1 MEKQGRK
8 IIGVCGSRIFNQI
21 PMSFINLLRKESIES
36 DYYTIAFSS
45 NTDMEEDF
53 RTDVD
58 DKDRD
63 VSGESQLFDLVKYI
77 DFSGLVIL
85 TETIKNPTL
94 ICRIVEIGKSK
105 NIPVFSVDG
114 TVGGC
119 YNMVMDYHDGFE
131 QIVRHVVVGHGCRK
145 VDMIAGFKGHP
156 LSEERIQVYKK
167 VLQENGIPFDEGR
180 LWYGDFWDRPTR
192 AAMKKLLEAGK
203 ELPDAIVCANDAM
216 AVTVCSELNARGIRV
231 PEDIIVT
238 GFDGTKDGKYH
249 FPVLSTCEPD
259 YEGAVK
265 FIIKEIEKK
274 METGSISPCDSK
286 IRFKLSNRQ
295 SCGCETIAMH
305 EINTIVSSFG
315 RDLGDCS
322 WHNIAMNNMVS
333 SVLEKKSVMD
343 IAVKIPEYISM
354 WSDNFR
360 FACLNSDVVKLN
372 KEAEKDNP
380 ERVTILWDYKGEFR
394 EPGETFN
401 VSEFVPHLE
410 EVIRKGGDID
420 TLVVRLLNS
429 GRNVY
434 GYTVE
439 GFQDL
444 DDRRLQRSNEFA
456 MFLSFSIGTVLH
468 NYQLAKL
475 NENLSDAYNKIAKLY
490 ILDSMTG
497 IYNRRGFFQKLNE
510 MIGQK
515 ANIGNY
521 LYLFSIDMDGL
532 KHINDTYGH
541 GEGDFAIIS
550 LSKAITRLFG
560 ENAVCSRFGGD
571 EFNCVVIWGQ
581 KDFYTAEG
589 IAKELAVALD
599 QTEGVREKPYPVTA
613 SIGLICEKI
622 TEGLDIENMLS
633 TADKRMYTNK
643 VARKK
648 ERRE

>member
-1 MEKQGRK
+1 M
-8 IIGVCGSRIFNQI
+8 
-21 PMSFINLLRKESIES
+21 
-36 DYYTIAFSS
+36 
-45 NTDMEEDF
+45 
-53 RTDVD
+53 
-58 DKDRD
+58 
-63 VSGESQLFDLVKYI
+63 
-77 DFSGLVIL
+77 
-85 TETIKNPTL
+85 
-94 ICRIVEIGKSK
+94 
-105 NIPVFSVDG
+105 
-114 TVGGC
+114 
-119 YNMVMDYHDGFE
+119 
-131 QIVRHVVVGHGCRK
+131 
-145 VDMIAGFKGHP
+145 
-156 LSEERIQVYKK
+156 
-167 VLQENGIPFDEGR
+167 
-180 LWYGDFWDRPTR
+180 
-192 AAMKKLLEAGK
+192 
-203 ELPDAIVCANDAM
+203 
-216 AVTVCSELNARGIRV
+216 
-231 PEDIIVT
+231 
-238 GFDGTKDGKYH
+238 
-249 FPVLSTCEPD
+249 
-259 YEGAVK
+259 
-265 FIIKEIEKK
+265 
-274 METGSISPCDSK
+274 
-286 IRFKLSNRQ
+286 
-295 SCGCETIAMH
+295 
-305 EINTIVSSFG
+305 
-315 RDLGDCS
+315 
-322 WHNIAMNNMVS
+322 
-333 SVLEKKSVMD
+333 
-343 IAVKIPEYISM
+343 
-354 WSDNFR
+354 
-360 FACLNSDVVKLN
+360 
-372 KEAEKDNP
+372 
-380 ERVTILWDYKGEFR
+380 
-394 EPGETFN
+394 
-401 VSEFVPHLE
+401 PHLE

-571 EFNCVVIWGQ
+571 EFNCVVILGQ

-622 TEGLDIENMLS
+622 TEDLDIENMLS
-633 TADKRMYTNK
+633 AADKRMYTNK